1 MRRLVAASILI
12 LLAAAPAFAQRDCG
26 DGLPCGRLPWDLPVL
41 PQLPSPTPMPT
52 FALTVQPTPGA
63 GTPTVAPSPTLALV
77 NTIDTS
83 AISNQV
89 GTMSAVMAST
99 PYIIQ
104 DFNGTPVDTSES
116 LTELEDNASFFFGYA
131 RSISSAYVGKLS
143 PLMTFMLLSVAVIV
157 SIKATT
163 YLLPFISA
171 VVGLVRKV
179 ISLILDFLPL

>member
-1 MRRLVAASILI
+1 
-12 LLAAAPAFAQRDCG
+12 
-26 DGLPCGRLPWDLPVL
+26 
-41 PQLPSPTPMPT
+41 
-52 FALTVQPTPGA
+52 
-63 GTPTVAPSPTLALV
+63 
-77 NTIDTS
+77 
-83 AISNQV
+83 
-89 GTMSAVMAST
+89 MSAVMAST